1 MNSPKR
7 KKQDVRPSP
16 TRGSASA
23 ENDLFTKAM
32 LEEIN
37 AYISD
42 TSSIDDNDSDD
53 DVEHILAVAN
63 DDSVLGNNS
72 DEEDSDEEVTSHGE
86 QPTQKKIIKY
96 ANRKIKRQREILKK
110 AKEEHM
116 EIISVFKNSVSSAEF
131 KTLYADETKLL
142 HDLHLYCKGE
152 NGCTPNNSTGNSFVC
167 NKRKELGCKGG
178 FTKRKVLN
186 IDTGK
191 YEFYIKSITNHTC
204 SKFKQGRAPNFPIKA
219 DAILPYIKYVTIKQP
234 RVSIPLLLN
243 VLQGVL
249 GDLFSEDNRHG
260 SGAKAYGYESVS
272 NAREKLRV
280 KYCGKDDHEDI
291 HKLPI

>member
-1 MNSPKR
+1 
-7 KKQDVRPSP
+7 V
-16 TRGSASA
+16 
-23 ENDLFTKAM
+23 
-32 LEEIN
+32 
-37 AYISD
+37 
-42 TSSIDDNDSDD
+42 
-53 DVEHILAVAN
+53 
-63 DDSVLGNNS
+63 
-72 DEEDSDEEVTSHGE
+72 
-86 QPTQKKIIKY
+86 
-96 ANRKIKRQREILKK
+96 
-110 AKEEHM
+110 
-116 EIISVFKNSVSSAEF
+116 NSVSSAEF

-167 NKRKELGCKGG
+167 NKRKELGC
-178 FTKRKVLN
+178 
-186 IDTGK
+186 
-191 YEFYIKSITNHTC
+191 
-204 SKFKQGRAPNFPIKA
+204 KA

-291 HKLPI
+291 HKLPQLKSYLQRLDPDTIVTVHTTNGLYCGMEIIPGIFVRAVRANHLLPLTFVDAASTKGMGSRESWGKYKFAVIRIKSSYPILWRFIFYTYLSVQEKSPKLKR